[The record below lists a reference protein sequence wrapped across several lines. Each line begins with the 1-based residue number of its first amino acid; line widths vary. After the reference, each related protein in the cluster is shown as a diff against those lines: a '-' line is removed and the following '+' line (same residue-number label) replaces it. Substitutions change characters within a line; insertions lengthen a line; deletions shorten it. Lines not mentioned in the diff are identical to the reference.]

1 MSSLS
6 QLLINYSAA
15 PSKIKLAPQPSSIT
29 FYGRPTN
36 IDSKMFF
43 FIDLQFPVDISG
55 HHLPFFILFKQPHSM
70 VRKCRVI
77 KFFIKI
83 LVQKMLEST
92 THMALQYFF
101 SAVRILSNRQGPC
114 DDFDS
119 EFCPLAWLSKMSKFS
134 IEYWSFLGRSQFSY
148 LLSYMGN
155 EYCFTPKFKNINFLS
170 EKGEKLRRKGTE
182 ETSTS
187 IFFSE
192 ASNNSLLARLSNVYL
207 DFSVALINQTV
218 KQPYWWFL

>member
-29 FYGRPTN
+29 FYGQPTN

-92 THMALQYFF
+92 RHMALQFF
-101 SAVRILSNRQGPC
+101 FFCSTYPVKQTGALWWFRFRILPSC
-114 DDFDS
+114 
-119 EFCPLAWLSKMSKFS
+119 LA
-134 IEYWSFLGRSQFSY
+134 
-148 LLSYMGN
+148 
-155 EYCFTPKFKNINFLS
+155 FKD
-170 EKGEKLRRKGTE
+170 
-182 ETSTS
+182 
-187 IFFSE
+187 
-192 ASNNSLLARLSNVYL
+192 V
-207 DFSVALINQTV
+207 
-218 KQPYWWFL
+218 